1 MEKNELYVVSADPLV
16 QTVVFEKERRAFE
29 KGYWKSQ
36 KDQIRIHLI
45 SLRET
50 SLSSFKFLIYPFYFT
65 NTNLIFA
72 LMEPEQHKSIWRRSA

>member
-50 SLSSFKFLIYPFYFT
+50 SLML
-65 NTNLIFA
+65 A
-72 LMEPEQHKSIWRRSA
+72 LNF